1 MQSEWYVGCEGKE
14 EYVAVDEKDGHSKKK
29 WCRGRAKKDDIP
41 TRHCVYQP
49 TLNAK
54 KRVA

>member
-29 WCRGRAKKDDIP
+29 WCRGRAKKVDIP